1 MQKDNKEILSEKVKD
16 YRARTAALRE
26 RYDRALKTGIFD
38 RNLTEDLSAL
48 QNEKEELLTRCLP
61 LIRRRFFDQ
70 MDRVSTCTVLAAPKG
85 YQGPLSGD
93 LTGDVLQEAGLSKQE
108 LSLIRKL
115 EEGGTAE
122 AEQETDLPEDLTHTL
137 EARQISCYLTAGDGA
152 FFFVFDEEGAVYLAE
167 DNDGWQVRK
176 DPLFTG
182 ILAENA
188 IRETDHSVLVLD
200 ADHRVLRLSCA
211 RILTPLDAERLPL
224 YG

>member
-1 MQKDNKEILSEKVKD
+1 MQKDNKEILSEKVRD

-26 RYDRALKTGIFD
+26 RYDRVLATGIFTAD
-38 RNLTEDLSAL
+38 LTAELSAL
-48 QNEKEELLTRCLP
+48 QKEKEALLTECLP
-61 LIRRRFFDQ
+61 LIRRRFLDR
-70 MDRVSTCTVLAAPKG
+70 MDRAATCTVLVAPKG

-93 LTGDVLQEAGLSKQE
+93 LTGDVLQEAGLSKEE

-115 EEGGTAE
+115 EDGEAKE
-122 AEQETDLPEDLTHTL
+122 AELPEDLTEAL
-137 EARQISCYLTAGDGA
+137 ETRQISCYLAAGDGT
-152 FFFVFDEEGAVYLAE
+152 FFFVFDEEGNVYLAE

-211 RILTPLDAERLPL
+211 RILTPEDAERLPL

>member
-70 MDRVSTCTVLAAPKG
+70 MDRVSTCTVLAAPKDS
-85 YQGPLSGD
+85 QGPLSGD
-93 LTGDVLQEAGLSKQE
+93 LTGDVLQEAGLSKEE

-115 EEGGTAE
+115 EDGEAKE
-122 AEQETDLPEDLTHTL
+122 AELPEDLTEAL
-137 EARQISCYLTAGDGA
+137 ETRQISCYLAAGDGT
-152 FFFVFDEEGAVYLAE
+152 FFFVFDEEGNVYLAE

-211 RILTPLDAERLPL
+211 RILTPEDAERLPI

>member
-1 MQKDNKEILSEKVKD
+1 MQKDNKEILSGKIRD
-16 YRARTAALRE
+16 YRVRTAALRK
-26 RYDRALKTGIFD
+26 RYEETLKSGIFTRD
-38 RNLTEDLSAL
+38 LTAELCAL
-48 QNEKEELLTRCLP
+48 QKEKEELLTECLP
-61 LIRRRFFDQ
+61 LIRRRFLDR
-70 MDRVSTCTVLAAPKG
+70 MDRAATCTVLAAPKDS
-85 YQGPLSGD
+85 QGPLSGE
-93 LTGDVLQEAGLSKQE
+93 LSGDVLQEAGLSKEE

-115 EEGGTAE
+115 EDGEVGE
-122 AEQETDLPEDLTHTL
+122 AELPEDLTEAL
-137 EARQISCYLTAGDGA
+137 ETRQISCYLAAGDGT
-152 FFFVFDEEGAVYLAE
+152 FFFVFDEEGNVYLAE

-211 RILTPLDAERLPL
+211 RILTPEDAERLPI